1 MRWIRLAAGLLGIG
15 LGLSAASAA
24 EPHKPIIG
32 YDIFFAG
39 NTWSVQLNKEFSA
52 EAERQKDRIASVV
65 TTESQAQLQKQ
76 IANIEDMITRKVDA
90 VILTPASP
98 TALIPVLKKA
108 RAAGVKVILLG
119 ATIKSQDYDALV
131 TVDDKDFG
139 RVGAEWL
146 AKKLGGKGAII
157 ALNGIAGLSVNDD
170 RWSGAKEV
178 FDKTNIKVV
187 GAANADWDYAKAK
200 VAVGNLLAAH
210 PEIDGVWSQ
219 GGAMTLGAIDAFTAA
234 NRKLVPMTGEDNNG
248 FLKRWKALEDH
259 GFEAIGVSKPTW
271 LGSEALLVAL
281 DLTQGRPTAKDHVF
295 APPVTTNADIDKHV
309 RLDLS
314 DSYWTNSRLSD
325 ADAKALFA
333 E

>member
-1 MRWIRLAAGLLGIG
+1 
-15 LGLSAASAA
+15 
-24 EPHKPIIG
+24 
-32 YDIFFAG
+32 
-39 NTWSVQLNKEFSA
+39 
-52 EAERQKDRIASVV
+52 VV
-65 TTESQAQLQKQ
+65 TTESQAQLERQ

-90 VILTPASP
+90 IILTPASP
-98 TALIPVLKKA
+98 TGVIPVLKKA
-108 RAAGVKVILLG
+108 RAAGIKVILLA

-146 AKKLGGKGAII
+146 AKQLGGHGKII
-157 ALNGIAGLSVNDD
+157 VLNGIAGLSVNDD
-170 RWSGAKEV
+170 RWNGAKAV
-178 FDKTNIKVV
+178 FDKTDIKVV
-187 GAANADWDYAKAK
+187 GSANADWDYAKAK

-210 PEIDGVWSQ
+210 SDIDGVWSQ

-234 NRKLVPMTGEDNNG
+234 KRKLVPMTGEDNNG
-248 FLKRWKALEDH
+248 FLKRWKVLAGQ

-281 DLTQGRPTAKDHVF
+281 DLIDGKPTAKDHVF
-295 APPVTTNADIDKHV
+295 PPPVTTNADVDKHV
-309 RLDLS
+309 RPDLS

-333 E
+333 D